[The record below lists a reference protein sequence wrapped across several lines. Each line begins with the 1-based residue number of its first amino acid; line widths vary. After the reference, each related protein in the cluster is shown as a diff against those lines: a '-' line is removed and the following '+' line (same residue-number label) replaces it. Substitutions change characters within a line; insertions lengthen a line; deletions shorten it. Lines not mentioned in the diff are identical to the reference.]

1 MKTLRHV
8 KIQET
13 GDHYRI
19 RHESVGHSVP
29 EIRLKGKWLKDV
41 GFHAGELA
49 EIIIADDLIVIT
61 RKKGDES

>member
-13 GDHYRI
+13 GDNYRI
-19 RHESVGHSVP
+19 RHESAGHSVP